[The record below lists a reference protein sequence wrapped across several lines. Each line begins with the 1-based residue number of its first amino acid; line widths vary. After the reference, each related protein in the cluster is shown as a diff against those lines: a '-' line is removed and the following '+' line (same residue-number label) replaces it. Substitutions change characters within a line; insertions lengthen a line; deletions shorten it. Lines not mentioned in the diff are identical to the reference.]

1 MASVVAPPRPRTPTG
16 GGGPGGGDPGDRWRG
31 GGGPDEASLSIRRY
45 KMGMWIGLGA
55 VVMMFAAF
63 TSAYVVRKGLSN
75 DWRAIELPP
84 VLWLNTAVL
93 AVSSLTFERARK
105 NREKCLSWLGATSAL
120 GVAFLA
126 GQYAAWREL
135 RAAGVYLASNPS
147 SSFFYLLTG
156 THAIHLFGGLLALL
170 YIVWEAWRYRLGP
183 AKRTLVEVTAIYWHF
198 MDGLWIYILLLLWFW
213 R

>member
-16 GGGPGGGDPGDRWRG
+16 AGGPGGGDPGDRWRG
-31 GGGPDEASLSIRRY
+31 GGGPDETALSVRRY
-45 KMGMWIGLGA
+45 KMGMWLGLGA

-63 TSAYVVRKGLSN
+63 TSAFVVRKGLSN

-93 AVSSLTFERARK
+93 AVSSFTFERARK
-105 NREKCLSWLGATSAL
+105 NRESCLRWLGATSVL
-120 GVAFLA
+120 GLAFLA

-156 THAIHLFGGLLALL
+156 AHGLHLLGGILALAYVVFRASQRPL
-170 YIVWEAWRYRLGP
+170 WVHRQAALEA
-183 AKRTLVEVTAIYWHF
+183 TALYWHF
-198 MDGLWIYILLLLWFW
+198 MDGLWIYLLLLLLLG